1 MRQQVNLYQPI
12 FRKQEKVFSAVAM
25 LQITGFF
32 IVVLSGIYFYGGL
45 QLKPFR
51 DELDRSNVQFEKL
64 TSQIEAISRDL
75 PAQSGSRII
84 AGELQRSTDELERIN
99 RIRAAL
105 ASGAIGNSEGFSG
118 YLEALAES
126 HVNGAWLTAINIAEG
141 GKKLTINGISIDP
154 ELVPVYI
161 KRLSEAQ
168 VFDNSNFNTVELERS
183 DTEPD
188 RVLFVVATGE

>member
-1 MRQQVNLYQPI
+1 VRQQVNLYQPI
-12 FRKQEKVFSAVAM
+12 FRKQKKVFSAVAM

-45 QLKPFR
+45 KIKPFH

-64 TSQIEAISRDL
+64 TGQIEVISRNL
-75 PAQSGSRII
+75 STQSGSRII
-84 AGELQRSTDELERIN
+84 ASELQRATDELERIN
-99 RIRAAL
+99 MIRTAL
-105 ASGAIGNSEGFSG
+105 ASGAIGNSQGFSG

-126 HVNGAWLTAINIAEG
+126 HVNGAWLTAINISEG
-141 GKKLTINGISIDP
+141 GKQLTINGVSIDP

-161 KRLSEAQ
+161 KRLSEAP
-168 VFDNSNFNTVELERS
+168 VFDNSNFNTVELKRS
-183 DTEPD
+183 GTEPD

>member
-12 FRKQEKVFSAVAM
+12 FRKQKKVFSAVAM

-32 IVVLSGIYFYGGL
+32 IVVLSGIYLYGGL

-64 TSQIEAISRDL
+64 TSQIEVISRDL